1 MTVDAP
7 AAVGLR
13 SVEPGL
19 IRRVWSLLANVRF
32 ALAMILLLVVLTF
45 LGTAISQVPPPMRQ
59 DKLLVERWLL
69 AMERQYGPLTPILD
83 RAGAFNVFEAP
94 AYRAL
99 LALLTISVTACTLRR
114 APAIWRN
121 VFITT
126 PQRRVTYYASAPLH
140 ARTEIGTVSVHDAVR
155 AAEVALE
162 AHGYRT
168 VLDASGS
175 NPTIY
180 ADRYRFFRLATF
192 VNHLG
197 LIMILGGGTMTGV
210 LGQRNDG
217 LVVPVGSSRQVGLDT
232 PYVVR
237 VDSFSDEYHL
247 GGVARD
253 YRSEV
258 AIIDGDREIARA
270 TIRVNEPLSV
280 GPVRLHQAYF
290 GQAIVLDVARNG
302 RSIFRDAVPLA
313 YTALPYGFR
322 PVGFFELPVENLA
335 IDLVAP
341 DPASEDVPAGQI
353 AIFGYPRGS
362 SEPVFTGV
370 LSQREPQRWRD
381 LEFTFL
387 RETQFTGLQ
396 AVRDPGAPVFF
407 VAAALMLGGILA
419 VLYFPHRR
427 AYALVDSDAGT
438 PTLWLAGHA
447 SRDPNFEDE
456 FRSIVARTS
465 RELVATEGG
474 P

>member
-1 MTVDAP
+1 VTVDAP
-7 AAVGLR
+7 AARSLR
-13 SVEPGL
+13 SVQPSL
-19 IRRVWSLLANVRF
+19 VRSIWSLLANVRF
-32 ALAMILLLVVLTF
+32 ALAMILLLVLLTF

-59 DKLLVERWLL
+59 NPLLVERWLL

-83 RAGAFNVFEAP
+83 RTGAFNVFEAP

-99 LALLTISVTACTLRR
+99 LALLTVSVAACTLRR

-121 VFITT
+121 IFITT
-126 PQRRVTYYASAPLH
+126 PQRRPAYYASSPLH
-140 ARTEIGTVSVHDAVR
+140 ARTEIGPMSVHVAVR
-155 AAEVALE
+155 ATRFALE

-168 VLDASGS
+168 VLDEDKP

-197 LIMILGGGTMTGV
+197 LIMILGGGTMTGL
-210 LGQRNDG
+210 LGQRDDG
-217 LVVPVGSSRQVGLDT
+217 LVVPVGSSRPVGLDT

-247 GGVARD
+247 GGAARD

-258 AIIDGDREIARA
+258 AIIDGNREVARA
-270 TIRVNEPLSV
+270 TIRVNEPLTI

-290 GQAIVLDVARNG
+290 GQAIVVDVARNG

-322 PVGFFELPVENLA
+322 PVGFFELPTENLA

-353 AIFGYPRGS
+353 AVFGYPLRS
-362 SEPVFTGV
+362 SDAIFTGV

-427 AYALVDSDAGT
+427 VYALIDSDAGT
-438 PTLWLAGHA
+438 ATLWLAGHA
-447 SRDPNFEDE
+447 ARDPNFEDE

-465 RELVATEGG
+465 RELMAAEAGS
-474 P
+474 